1 MAPLKYIVSTLF
13 VILSVALMVQA
24 QGTVQVDG
32 KPYTIHKVNS
42 GETFFSIAMKYDV
55 VIDSIK
61 RVNRLDSLATIRPGD
76 LLIIPTFASRKPDPG
91 QVEPVVKSP
100 SNYLIHIVKTGETLY
115 SIGRE
120 YTHTTVSEIK
130 KINKLESD
138 TVKIGQQ
145 LFIPKPGDSGYAP
158 IPGKN
163 EPVSGSSVIGQ
174 AIDSAA
180 LFDPGS
186 FTKLDTTSTVD
197 DIIDQSTVVTV
208 NYDAEMLAELKS
220 LYLAEDSLIQKRE
233 TERGAAIWLND
244 PSRQNHYKFFALSN
258 TIPDGSVVMVRNL
271 MNNKEVYV
279 KVIGKLPPMSQGKNV
294 IIQLSAGAA
303 NYLKVLDDKFLVEVT
318 SHPAKS

>member
-1 MAPLKYIVSTLF
+1 MASLRYIVTTLF
-13 VILSVALMVQA
+13 VMLMLTLMSRA

-32 KPYTIHKVNS
+32 KPYTIHKVS
-42 GETFFSIAMKYDV
+42 GGETFFSIAMKYDV

-76 LLIIPTFASRKPDPG
+76 LLIIPTYASRKPDPG
-91 QVEPVVKSP
+91 QIEPVVKSP
-100 SNYLIHIVKTGETLY
+100 NNYLIHVVKTGETLY
-115 SIGRE
+115 SIARE
-120 YTHTTVSEIK
+120 YNYTTVAEIK

-145 LFIPKPGDSGYAP
+145 LFVPKPGDSGYVPA
-158 IPGKN
+158 PGKDD
-163 EPVSGSSVIGQ
+163 PVSGSSVIGQ
-174 AIDSAA
+174 AVDSAA

-186 FTKLDTTSTVD
+186 FTKVDTTPDVGEV
-197 DIIDQSTVVTV
+197 INQSTSVTV
-208 NYDAEMLAELKS
+208 NYDADMLKELQQK
-220 LYLAEDSLIQKRE
+220 YQAEDTLVNNRE
-233 TERGAAIWLND
+233 TERGAAIWLQD

-258 TIPDGSVVMVRNL
+258 NVPDGSIVMVRNL

-303 NYLKVLDDKFLVEVT
+303 KYLNVLDDKFLVEVT